1 MCFALTAT
9 PLCVHARLVDC
20 DGGRVFRLEKPVVS
34 LGRQEAKQAD
44 ILVEAEQDKR
54 GSFFCSSIQFEL
66 RHADGRATVVD
77 RSANGTFLNID
88 EAGFADANAAA
99 PSGVF
104 KTPKQEQTWLK
115 AQFPNPRLVKGAD
128 TDIADGDALYS
139 VLAPIYEKH
148 FNLIELNQLVSF
160 YESPLGQKLVRIS
173 PELLTESLDLGQQWG
188 MSLVPEIVSRVR
200 ARMNGAS
207 AASLA
212 AEPAPANDDY
222 PAPAPAE

>member
-1 MCFALTAT
+1 MLCFALTST

-54 GSFFCSSIQFEL
+54 GNFFCSSIQFEL
-66 RHADGRATVVD
+66 RHADGRAKVVD

-104 KTPKQEQTWLK
+104 KTLKQEQTWLK

-128 TDIADGDALYS
+128 TDIADGDALFIRLS
-139 VLAPIYEKH
+139 NRL
-148 FNLIELNQLVSF
+148 NELKKYGPHVILLSLLPSAVHCSACMC
-160 YESPLGQKLVRIS
+160 SPAL
-173 PELLTESLDLGQQWG
+173 
-188 MSLVPEIVSRVR
+188 
-200 ARMNGAS
+200 
-207 AASLA
+207 
-212 AEPAPANDDY
+212 
-222 PAPAPAE
+222 